1 MGTRSLIRVFEG
13 GDVLVA
19 IYGQFDGYQSGR
31 GAEIRDVLG
40 ITKISN
46 GIKAGAHNGMGC
58 LAAKLI
64 KGLKKETGG
73 TYIFRHN
80 AEPQEFNYDLIGNS
94 MVPLGEMQ
102 EVKLVVKDSDGAVLF
117 DGLLADYNPTEE

>member
-1 MGTRSLIRVFEG
+1 MGTRSLIRVFEDD
-13 GDVLVA
+13 DVLVA

-31 GAEIRDVLG
+31 GAEIKEVLST
-40 ITKISN
+40 TKISN
-46 GIKAGAHNGMGC
+46 GVRTGAHNGMGC

-64 KGLKKETGG
+64 KGLKKETGS
-73 TYIFRHN
+73 TYIFRHD

-94 MVPLGEMQ
+94 GVPVGEMQ
-102 EVKLVVKDSDGAVLF
+102 EVQLVVKDSGGAVLF